1 MALHRGRVAIGMI
14 SANFGH
20 NSFSGTFRSMLSH
33 RALWEALDALA
44 ERHGLSTSGLAKLAG
59 LDATAFNPSKRVSK
73 DGRERWPSTESVAKA
88 LEATEETFDSLLSGS
103 LDYAQGAPRMAVPLL
118 GFAQAGSG
126 GYFDAAGF
134 PAGQGWDE
142 VSFPGLGDGS
152 TYALEVTGDSMQP
165 LYRDGDYLIISPAEQ
180 LRRGDRVVVR
190 TQGGEVMAKILHR
203 RTEKQIELHS
213 INPDHPPRLFRPEE
227 IEWIARILWASQ

>member
-59 LDATAFNPSKRVSK
+59 LDATAFNPSKRISK
-73 DGRERWPSTESVAKA
+73 DGRERWPSTESIAKV
-88 LEATEETFDSLLSGS
+88 LEATSESFEGFLAAAVPYSQAGT
-103 LDYAQGAPRMAVPLL
+103 GAGISRPSMSVPLL

-126 GYFDAAGF
+126 GYFDSAGF
-134 PAGQGWDE
+134 PVGQGWD
-142 VSFPGLGDGS
+142 
-152 TYALEVTGDSMQP
+152 
-165 LYRDGDYLIISPAEQ
+165 
-180 LRRGDRVVVR
+180 
-190 TQGGEVMAKILHR
+190 
-203 RTEKQIELHS
+203 
-213 INPDHPPRLFRPEE
+213 
-227 IEWIARILWASQ
+227 

>member
-1 MALHRGRVAIGMI
+1 
-14 SANFGH
+14 
-20 NSFSGTFRSMLSH
+20 MLSH
-33 RALWEALDALA
+33 RTIWEALDSLA

-73 DGRERWPSTESVAKA
+73 DGRERWPSTESIAKV
-88 LEATEETFDSLLSGS
+88 LEATNETFDGLLSGVAS
-103 LDYAQGAPRMAVPLL
+103 HFQPSSQRYGNTVPLL

-126 GYFDAAGF
+126 GYFDSAGF

-142 VSFPGLGDGS
+142 VRFPGLGDG
-152 TYALEVTGDSMQP
+152 TAYALEVSGESMQP
-165 LYRDGDYLIISPAEQ
+165 LYRDGDVLIVSPTEQ

-190 TQGGEVMAKILHR
+190 THEGEVMAKILHR

-213 INPDHPPRLFRPEE
+213 INPDHPPRIFKPEE
-227 IEWIARILWASQ
+227 VDWIARILWASQ